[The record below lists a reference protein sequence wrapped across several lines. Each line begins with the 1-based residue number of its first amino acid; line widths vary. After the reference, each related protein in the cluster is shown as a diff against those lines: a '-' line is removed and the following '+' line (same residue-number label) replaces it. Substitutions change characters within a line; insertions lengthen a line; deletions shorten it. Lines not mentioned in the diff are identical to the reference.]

1 MSHIIVP
8 IQEEF
13 DDPQGGFE
21 NYDAYDTD
29 QRFALANQRH
39 VDIRNFRP
47 DAKFVTVQMIHLDQM
62 TNTDANVQQMDDLSG
77 AAIIRQPEQWT
88 EGTLDQQADR
98 NNWNGISLDLTTGS
112 NTTTSVIRE

>member
-39 VDIRNFRP
+39 VDIRNFR
-47 DAKFVTVQMIHLDQM
+47 
-62 TNTDANVQQMDDLSG
+62 TDANVQQMDDLSG